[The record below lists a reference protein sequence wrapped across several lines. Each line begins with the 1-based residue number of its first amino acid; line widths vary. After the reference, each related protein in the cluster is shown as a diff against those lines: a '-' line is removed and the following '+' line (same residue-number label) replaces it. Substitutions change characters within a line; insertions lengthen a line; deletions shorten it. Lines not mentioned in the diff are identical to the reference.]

1 MPVAQTRLFTGSKTV
16 NAMDNKCSHDAVM
29 EIIEKQKLIAD
40 HLKEVR
46 DNFFWS
52 NGLELLHSPTLEA
65 VPSDA
70 WAELPQS
77 PNVEKWADKLFS
89 KSTRVLPHMPGY
101 TGIAGAIAAAVI
113 AKTNDSQEIMDRATR
128 LANLEWQLQHLTYW
142 SSPVTHEPIKKR
154 KTFNELN
161 RQRELLRD
169 SAINALCL
177 YQCGA
182 HDFLNDFERYNSH
195 AIGDIYC
202 AEQYKAAFN
211 KVVAWA
217 VSYCNAFDESESKS
231 LIRSGKTAKNN
242 CLTLWLA
249 EKLSKDID
257 CKPLDLW
264 LQISKEKVN
273 ATETPDCGEM
283 WISGWSEDKKTK
295 GKLHITD
302 RNGKKD
308 DEGITYKRFSN
319 ILGDEKKLNRQ

>member
-1 MPVAQTRLFTGSKTV
+1 MPVAKNQFSIYLTAARG
-16 NAMDNKCSHDAVM
+16 M
-29 EIIEKQKLIAD
+29 EIFEKQKLIAE
-40 HLKEVR
+40 HSKGMR
-46 DNFFWS
+46 ANFFWS
-52 NGLELLHSPTLEA
+52 DGLELLSSPLIEN
-65 VPSDA
+65 VPSNA
-70 WAELPQS
+70 WADLPQY
-77 PNVEKWADKLFS
+77 PNIEKWMDKLFA
-89 KSTRVLPHMPGY
+89 KCTKALPHMHGY
-101 TGIAGAIAAAVI
+101 SGIAGAIASAVI

-142 SSPVTHEPIKKR
+142 SAPTTHEPNKKR
-154 KTFNELN
+154 ETFGELN
-161 RQRELLRD
+161 RQRELLRE
-169 SAINALCL
+169 SAIEGLCL

-182 HDFLNDFERYNSH
+182 HDYFNDFERYKSY
-195 AIGDIYC
+195 ADGDVYC
-202 AEQYKAAFN
+202 AAQYEAAFN
-211 KVVAWA
+211 KMMAWA
-217 VSYCNAFDESESKS
+217 VGYCSVFDKSESRAVN
-231 LIRSGKTAKNN
+231 RSGKTPKNN

-264 LQISKEKVN
+264 QQISKEKVN